1 MLIIF
6 FFSLLAAAKCSYDT
20 TQYPKYIQY
29 FLRDHFWMVKMQVL
43 HVKVERQGG
52 FHVGCF
58 LPGSE
63 KQEVLT
69 MAAFGICF

>member
-1 MLIIF
+1 
-6 FFSLLAAAKCSYDT
+6 
-20 TQYPKYIQY
+20 
-29 FLRDHFWMVKMQVL
+29 MVKMQVL